1 MQKRLNN
8 KTRLIILGAKASFA
22 AFPVVGVF
30 AASGTTVTDTVQV
43 TIEDSCTITTTNA
56 SNTYSATMTNNQL
69 KSDLGSTSMTITCND
84 ASGWHLTAK
93 APKSSVPFL
102 FNYKRYQDCV
112 LMV

>member
-8 KTRLIILGAKASFA
+8 KTKLVTLGTIASFA
-22 AFPVVGVF
+22 TLPVVGVF
-30 AASGTTVTDTVQV
+30 AATGTTVTDTVQV

-69 KSDLGSTSMTITCND
+69 RSDLGSTNMTINCND

-93 APKSSVPFL
+93 APKSSVPFYSIIRDIKIA
-102 FNYKRYQDCV
+102 F
-112 LMV
+112 